1 MAINVPIVSTF
12 DAKGINKAIRDF
24 NRLNGAANKSGFALQ
39 TMTSAANNGMKN
51 LAKFGAV
58 AGGIGVAIG
67 GTLVK
72 AALESQKVMKQTDAI
87 VKATGGAANLT
98 TKQIGEL
105 ANAMSIKTG
114 VDDEAIQSSMNLL
127 LTFKAVRNEVGAGND
142 IFARASMAALDL
154 GNVFGSTD
162 AAAKQL
168 GKALSDPVKGVSA
181 LKKAGVDFTD
191 AQKKQIKTLVDSGN
205 ILGAQKL
212 ILAEVE
218 SQVGGTAAATATD
231 FDRMKVAVGNVAED
245 LGTLLLPAFEATARF
260 VTEKLVP
267 IFQAFS
273 DIVGDKGIGAGFKY
287 LGEQGLIALGK
298 MNGWSNLVYGV
309 VTAVIALNVATAIY
323 TGLQTFAT
331 IAMAA
336 FGTAATG
343 AAVAVNAAFFGIPAL
358 IGLIVVVLVALA
370 LRFKGFREVVISVG
384 KTLFDVFKTVGNF
397 FFDNVVNPL
406 VRGINTLIK
415 AFNSLPLL
423 GDIPLL
429 GELQIGTDKAVSGL
443 KKVASAADFRK
454 FEGFNPGKGKKKPT
468 GTTPVV
474 PNTTAIDKAKAAL
487 DKYTSA
493 LKLFGSETK
502 AYNDAVKGVTTA
514 NMTLANATDDL
525 RVAQDKF
532 NKISKGYGAGSKEA
546 AVATRD
552 LADANRSAVRATLSL
567 RDATRNVADAQKTLN
582 DLKSGKAVSAAE
594 ADLAMAAQKVAD
606 AQGAV
611 ALARKSMKTSSIT
624 RAEALLETA
633 LDEQAS
639 AQEKVNDARAL
650 ATPEAIQTAE
660 ENLTTAIL
668 DQEDAQ
674 IALSDAQ
681 QDVID
686 KQKELNDVVNGA
698 ATDSQKYKD
707 AQKELTD
714 AQNKERDAV
723 DDLADAYDRQAE
735 SARLLKKA
743 KDDLAVAARGT
754 TSKQERQAQ
763 IDAGIDPNTGLLFT
777 AGSGK
782 GGGGSDYNFSNGG
795 LPNIDFSN
803 IDFSNID
810 FSGID
815 FSSFMPFM
823 ADGGIV
829 NKPTIAMIGE
839 SGSEAVI
846 PLNRLNTGGD
856 TYNITI
862 NSKVADNT
870 LPDLIVAELRKFN
883 RRSGAID
890 IQVT

>member
-1 MAINVPIVSTF
+1 MAINVPIISTF

-24 NRLNGAANKSGFALQ
+24 KRLDSAAGKSAFAAQ
-39 TMTSAANNGMKN
+39 TMTSAANNGIRN
-51 LAKFGAV
+51 LAKFGGIV
-58 AGGIGVAIG
+58 GGIGAVIG

-191 AQKKQIKTLVDSGN
+191 AQRKQIKAFVDSGN
-205 ILGAQKL
+205 VLGAQKL
-212 ILAEVE
+212 ILKEVE

-245 LGTLLLPAFEATARF
+245 LGTLLLPAFEAAARF
-260 VTEKLVP
+260 VTEQLVP
-267 IFQAFS
+267 IFKTFS
-273 DIVGDKGIGAGFKY
+273 DLVGEKGLGAGFKY
-287 LGEQGLIALGK
+287 LAEQGLNALGK
-298 MNGWSNLVYGV
+298 MGKFGDV
-309 VTAVIALNVATAIY
+309 VLGIGAAMVALNIATGIY
-323 TGLQTFAT
+323 TGLTTFAT
-331 IAMAA
+331 IVTALLGNALTATAIAA
-336 FGTAATG
+336 NTAFA
-343 AAVAVNAAFFGIPAL
+343 GIPAL
-358 IGLIVVVLVALA
+358 IGFIVVIVIALMMK
-370 LRFKGFREVVISVG
+370 FKGFRDFMITLG
-384 KTLFDVFKTVGNF
+384 KILGTVFKTIANF
-397 FFDNVVNPL
+397 FFDMLFNPIIKAVNV
-406 VRGINTLIK
+406 LIR

-429 GELQIGTDKAVSGL
+429 AELHIGADKAVKDL
-443 KKVASAADFRK
+443 NKIASAADFRK
-454 FEGFNPGKGKKKPT
+454 FEGFNAGTKKKPKPT
-468 GTTPVV
+468 GGGGGTD
-474 PNTTAIDKAKAAL
+474 TTAMDKAKTAL
-487 DKYTSA
+487 EKYTSA

-502 AYNDAVKGVTTA
+502 AVKDAVKGVTTA
-514 NMTLANATDDL
+514 NMALANATDDV

-552 LADANRSAVRATLSL
+552 LSDAQRSAVRATLSL
-567 RDATRNVADAQKTLN
+567 RDATRGVADAQKILN

-594 ADLAMAAQKVAD
+594 AELAASTQKVAD
-606 AQGAV
+606 AQQAV
-611 ALARKSMKTSSIT
+611 ANARKSMRTSSIT
-624 RAEALLETA
+624 KAEQELEQA
-633 LDEQAS
+633 LDLQAD
-639 AQEKVNDARAL
+639 ATEKVNDVRAL

-686 KQKELNDVVNGA
+686 KQNELNDVVNGA
-698 ATDSQKYKD
+698 AADSQKYKD

-714 AQNKERDAV
+714 AHNAERDAV
-723 DDLADAYDRQAE
+723 DAVTEAYDKQADA
-735 SARLLKKA
+735 ARRLQKA
-743 KDDLAVAARGT
+743 KDDLTVAARGT
-754 TSKQERQAQ
+754 TTKQEQQAQ
-763 IDAGIDPNTGLLFT
+763 RATGINPN
-777 AGSGK
+777 A
-782 GGGGSDYNFSNGG
+782 GGGGGQGFEFSG
-795 LPNIDFSN
+795 LPSIDFSN
-803 IDFSNID
+803 LD

-815 FSSFMPFM
+815 LSGLIPFM
-823 ADGGIV
+823 AEGGIV
-829 NKPTIAMIGE
+829 NKPTLAMIGE
-839 SGSEAVI
+839 SGSEAVV
-846 PLNRLNTGGD
+846 PLDRLNSGGD

-862 NSKVADNT
+862 NSKIADNT
-870 LPDLIVAELRKFN
+870 LPDLLVAELRKFN